1 MRDRKGSTVYRP
13 EIDGLR
19 ALAIVP
25 VILFHTGFD
34 AFGGGF
40 IGVDVF
46 FVISGFLITSIILS
60 EMADKKF
67 RLVKFYERRARRIL
81 PALFLAFTLS
91 AVLAYFVLLPHQ
103 IKDLAQSIAA
113 ATLFVSNFFFYL
125 ETDYFNEFTSKSPLL
140 HTWTLAVE
148 EQFYLLFPLL
158 LLIVF
163 PLGKV
168 KLNLLVVGLLLTSF
182 VFAVA
187 TVAQD
192 RDLAFYGTHTRAW
205 ELMVGCVLAIN
216 RDAILAWTNARL
228 SDVSERLAY
237 EVAGV
242 LALTG
247 IIFSVL
253 FFSEKTVHP
262 SFITALPVIST
273 AILLLV
279 GHRASVV
286 KAVLAHPVAV
296 LIGLLSYSLYIF
308 HQPIISFLRFS
319 SFGEAYGTHPA
330 YPYGVVLLT
339 VAVSA
344 ASYFY
349 FERPIRF
356 SRKFGTATVIA
367 SSGAFIVTFTA
378 VGYWGHA
385 NNGFQSYFAS
395 EFQKKG
401 GVLLVDADAERGA
414 MKAFA
419 KVAYRHN
426 GKPFTPAAPIRVLV
440 IGDSMAN
447 DAYLS
452 LYRYGRDTGSRELDV
467 RKLKVDDE
475 CMARFVDDLSRSA
488 KYSGCLAGRS
498 LADIKNLLQNSTTV
512 LITAKWQESTFK
524 QGYGLAEYID
534 RTYGSKVSV
543 VGSMMFQDLTSVSM
557 ALAKN
562 GVDPESSKKK
572 MYENIRFDRWRI
584 SNKLQ
589 ALVAADPHLNW
600 VEKSDFFCNR
610 AAREC
615 TLFNSRGQ
623 PLIWDNAHLTYRA
636 YMPYAKFILS
646 HVSEP
651 RVFTSRASSVNSL
664 RAR

>member
-308 HQPIISFLRFS
+308 HQPISAFLFIRRGLWNTSCVSLWSGPVNGCRQCRELFLLRKAHPVQPEVRHGDRHRVIWRFHSHLHRGRLLGTRQQRIS
-319 SFGEAYGTHPA
+319 
-330 YPYGVVLLT
+330 VLLCVGVPKERRRPARRCRCRARRDEGVCQSGIPAQWKT
-339 VAVSA
+339 VYARRA
-344 ASYFY
+344 HT
-349 FERPIRF
+349 RL
-356 SRKFGTATVIA
+356 
-367 SSGAFIVTFTA
+367 
-378 VGYWGHA
+378 GH
-385 NNGFQSYFAS
+385 
-395 EFQKKG
+395 
-401 GVLLVDADAERGA
+401 R
-414 MKAFA
+414 
-419 KVAYRHN
+419 
-426 GKPFTPAAPIRVLV
+426 
-440 IGDSMAN
+440 
-447 DAYLS
+447 
-452 LYRYGRDTGSRELDV
+452 
-467 RKLKVDDE
+467 
-475 CMARFVDDLSRSA
+475 
-488 KYSGCLAGRS
+488 
-498 LADIKNLLQNSTTV
+498 
-512 LITAKWQESTFK
+512 
-524 QGYGLAEYID
+524 
-534 RTYGSKVSV
+534 
-543 VGSMMFQDLTSVSM
+543 
-557 ALAKN
+557 
-562 GVDPESSKKK
+562 
-572 MYENIRFDRWRI
+572 RFD
-584 SNKLQ
+584 
-589 ALVAADPHLNW
+589 
-600 VEKSDFFCNR
+600 
-610 AAREC
+610 
-615 TLFNSRGQ
+615 GQ
-623 PLIWDNAHLTYRA
+623 
-636 YMPYAKFILS
+636 
-646 HVSEP
+646 
-651 RVFTSRASSVNSL
+651 
-664 RAR
+664 